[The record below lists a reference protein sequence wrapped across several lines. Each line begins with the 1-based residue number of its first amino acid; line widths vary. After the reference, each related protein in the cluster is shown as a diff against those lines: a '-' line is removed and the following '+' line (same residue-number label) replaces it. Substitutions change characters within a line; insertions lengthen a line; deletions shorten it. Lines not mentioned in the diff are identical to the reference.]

1 MGERGYNAPNMSTW
15 EVADKLWPWM
25 LRLLGVS
32 IVLWQLLVDQVDR
45 PYLLLLAGGMLGLE
59 QVVKIQNALK
69 K

>member
-1 MGERGYNAPNMSTW
+1 MSTW
-15 EVADKLWPWM
+15 ETAEKTWPWII
-25 LRLLGVS
+25 RFVGVA

-59 QVVKIQNALK
+59 QVVKIQEALK